1 MFETSTNFELLP
13 QPYGNFIL
21 PQTPDLCEPYRKEF
35 CKTEVFLELQSS
47 SEPAIPVRHE
57 AKALQ
62 SEHGVPV
69 SKACKKLEPN
79 VTSSPLPL
87 QRTAME
93 LLDFQIVPGIET
105 SSVRFI
111 RTLNTTA
118 ESSSTSSGDSNNL
131 SDTSAWLAF
140 LFFLAFLAVRLP
152 ETVAAEE
159 VDDSPWSSLLSLT
172 LFG

>member
-1 MFETSTNFELLP
+1 MIEHSKTV
-13 QPYGNFIL
+13 
-21 PQTPDLCEPYRKEF
+21 DLCNPYRNEF
-35 CKTEVFLELQSS
+35 YKTEVFLELQSS

-57 AKALQ
+57 AVVVLINFTVQKALQ

-79 VTSSPLPL
+79 VTSSPLPI

-111 RTLNTTA
+111 RTVNTTA
-118 ESSSTSSGDSNNL
+118 ESSSTSNGDSNNL
-131 SDTSAWLAF
+131 SDTSGTHRERIPHDIRPTRRVEADAGRIVSRGFTCIICTGSRDKHL
-140 LFFLAFLAVRLP
+140 
-152 ETVAAEE
+152 
-159 VDDSPWSSLLSLT
+159 
-172 LFG
+172 